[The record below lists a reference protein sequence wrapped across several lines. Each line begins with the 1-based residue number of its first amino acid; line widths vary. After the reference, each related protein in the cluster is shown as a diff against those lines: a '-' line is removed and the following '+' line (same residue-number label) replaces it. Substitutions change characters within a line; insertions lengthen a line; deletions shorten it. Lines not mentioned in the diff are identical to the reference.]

1 MGFLVSLLVEF
12 DPLFAFGAFSCR
24 ILDSASLFTFKYVH
38 NVATE
43 KVGGFIRSNNTVWNR
58 PGLEPRNGDVT
69 TVYFINGPGEILESV
84 ARSLFT
90 MNEHAIAN
98 VYLYLSFL
106 LRHCKLM

>member
-1 MGFLVSLLVEF
+1 MFTKSRQKRSAVLSGRII
-12 DPLFAFGAFSCR
+12 LFG
-24 ILDSASLFTFKYVH
+24 IGQDLNH
-38 NVATE
+38 
-43 KVGGFIRSNNTVWNR
+43 G
-58 PGLEPRNGDVT
+58 NGDVN
-69 TVYFINGPGEILESV
+69 TVYFINGPGEIVESV